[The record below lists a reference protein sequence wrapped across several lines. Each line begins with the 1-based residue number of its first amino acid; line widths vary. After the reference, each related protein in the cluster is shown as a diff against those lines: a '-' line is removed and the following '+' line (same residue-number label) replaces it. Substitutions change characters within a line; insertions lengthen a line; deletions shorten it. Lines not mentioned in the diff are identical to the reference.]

1 MGAGMLQ
8 GLGNINGEIVLYMA
22 LGVFVSTVIAILPG
36 IGGVVALALLIPLTY
51 VLDPLAGFAVLI
63 AAVAVT
69 GTGNTI
75 TAVLFGMPG
84 TPSGAAL
91 LFDGY
96 PMSQKGEGAKAV
108 AAGITASV
116 LGGILGA
123 LALAAM
129 IPVARQIV
137 LAISSPEFFMLVILA
152 IVAIAGVKQAHVGKA
167 LVAAGL
173 GIAAGF
179 VGLEPNG
186 ALRYTFGQL
195 YLWDGIPLVPMLIGM
210 FAVVEMMRL
219 SKSNR
224 AIAKVSTAQAVGGGT
239 IDGIKAAFIHWRTV
253 LQGSAIGVII
263 GLLPGIGQNAA
274 SYIAYGQAARTSKR
288 REFFGTGEVEGVIGP
303 DSATNATDGA
313 QLVPTLA
320 FGIPGGSSMA
330 VVLAGV
336 TILGFQPGPSFI
348 KDNLDIMWMA
358 VYIIVIAGI
367 MGGVFCI
374 LLAPVLAKLTFIRST
389 LLIPAI
395 FGISVV
401 GAYTNRIHIGDIIAL
416 VLGSVVGYVF
426 YITGYPRQVF
436 VIALVLGPI
445 LEKQFLLSVRLYGQW
460 FFLVRPISAVLTGIL
475 ALIVVVPL
483 IKWMRRGGSSSRR
496 KDLELVES

>member
-8 GLGNINGEIVLYMA
+8 GLSNLGGNTIVFIA

-123 LALAAM
+123 IALAAM

-137 LAISSPEFFMLVILA
+137 LAISSPEFFMLVVLA
-152 IVAIAGVKQAHVGKA
+152 IVAIAAVKQEHVGKA

-173 GIAAGF
+173 GLVAGF
-179 VGLEPNG
+179 TGLEPTG
-186 ALRYTFGQL
+186 ALRFTFGQL
-195 YLWDGIPLVPMLIGM
+195 YLWDGIPLVPTLIGM

-219 SKSNR
+219 SKSTR
-224 AIAKVSTAQAVGGGT
+224 SIAKVSTEAARGGGT
-239 IDGIKAAFIHWRTV
+239 LDGVKAAFVHWRTV
-253 LQGSAIGVII
+253 VQGSAIGVAI

-303 DSATNATDGA
+303 DSSTNATDGA

-336 TILGFQPGPSFI
+336 TILGYQPGPRFI
-348 KDNLDIMWMA
+348 EQNLDIMWTA
-358 VYIIVIAGI
+358 VYVIVIAGI
-367 MGGVFCI
+367 LGGVFCI
-374 LLAPVLAKLTFIRST
+374 WLAPLLAKLTFVRAT

-395 FGISVV
+395 FGVSVV
-401 GAYTNRIHIGDIIAL
+401 GAYTNRIHVGDIVAL
-416 VLGSVVGYVF
+416 VLGGLVGYLF

-445 LEKQFLLSVRLYGQW
+445 LENQFLLSIRLYGDT
-460 FFLVRPISAVLTGIL
+460 FFLVRPIAAVLTAL
-475 ALIVVVPL
+475 LFLIVVVPL
-483 IKWMRRGGSSSRR
+483 FRRLQRGVGQRR
-496 KDLELVES
+496 IDRELIEQ